1 MKVCT
6 EEKDPNPTFPWT
18 LFKEEL
24 LSLKE
29 QQQSCVTRQLFR
41 VHGCFRKLQ
50 RIVWRE
56 DAEKGHETMRG
67 LRACEIKCPKCS
79 KAHNQ
84 LLHDLCLDGSFSDT
98 VAAMKKISGAGQQIT
113 VKCQELRFT
122 KARITDSFEHGPQ
135 AGTKLEEL
143 VDRLANAEERIKEL
157 VLTAVRFHDELYV
170 VEGNRRLWC
179 IKEAQR
185 RLEKDVEV
193 TVRVPDLYLGFI
205 HRQEYKEPAL
215 RYFLQRFDPSSGREI
230 EIVSNSTAHAGNIG
244 VQNIQR
250 TTNIV
255 TNDGAPQCERCNM
268 AMVKKTNRTDKSQF
282 GGVPIF
288 FHRRNAVSQRTF
300 ASSRQRAATEL
311 LYSELTPLA

>member
-1 MKVCT
+1 MT

-41 VHGCFRKLQ
+41 VHGYFRKLQ
-50 RIVWRE
+50 RTVWRE

-84 LLHDLCLDGSFSDT
+84 LLHDLCLNGSFSDT

-185 RLEKDVEV
+185 
-193 TVRVPDLYLGFI
+193 
-205 HRQEYKEPAL
+205 QEYKEPAL

-230 EIVSNSTAHAGNIG
+230 EIVSNSTAHTGNIG

-268 AMVKKTNRTDKSQF
+268 AMVKKTNRTDRSQF
-282 GGVPIF
+282 WGCPNF
-288 FHRRNAVSQRTF
+288 FSSQKCRFTKNI
-300 ASSRQRAATEL
+300 R
-311 LYSELTPLA
+311 